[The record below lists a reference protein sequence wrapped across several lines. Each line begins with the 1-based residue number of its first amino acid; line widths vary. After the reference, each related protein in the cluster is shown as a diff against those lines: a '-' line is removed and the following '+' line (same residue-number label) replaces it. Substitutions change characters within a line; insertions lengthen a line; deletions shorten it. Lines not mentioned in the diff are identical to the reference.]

1 MLCCAQC
8 VTKAQ
13 LHDSCWL
20 TSRCQEKLVLGGC
33 VCFKF
38 PGTGRGDHKRG
49 GGLGSQVV
57 VIIVILL
64 GLEWGNQRF
73 WLSRRTGGEKN
84 LMESLS
90 WSPTHSLPLRTEI
103 FLILISQMGISL
115 TYTGKRQFSY
125 GHFHIQPPCNCM
137 RSVYCAVNLAE
148 PTWDPRFR
156 KYTAER
162 ELEILSSVPS
172 DFQVTAAKAASSWL
186 ELIQSSMAQ
195 VPQGMGDSAASA
207 CKWMPCLQQ
216 AASLVLQQ
224 RQQTGE
230 QRFSVASSDLSVR
243 AGCEHIHRLC
253 RLPTT

>member
-73 WLSRRTGGEKN
+73 WLSRRTGGGGN

-90 WSPTHSLPLRTEI
+90 WSPTHWLLLRTEI
-103 FLILISQMGISL
+103 FLDLISQMGIALPTLVRGNFHMAISTVSPLAIAWDQCIALSTWLSL
-115 TYTGKRQFSY
+115 HETPDLGNTQQRESWKFYLQCPVTF
-125 GHFHIQPPCNCM
+125 
-137 RSVYCAVNLAE
+137 RS
-148 PTWDPRFR
+148 
-156 KYTAER
+156 
-162 ELEILSSVPS
+162 
-172 DFQVTAAKAASSWL
+172 
-186 ELIQSSMAQ
+186 
-195 VPQGMGDSAASA
+195 
-207 CKWMPCLQQ
+207 
-216 AASLVLQQ
+216 LQQ
-224 RQQTGE
+224 RQQ
-230 QRFSVASSDLSVR
+230 AADLSLYKAAWLRYHRVWAIQLLQHANGCR
-243 AGCEHIHRLC
+243 ACSRQHPLFCSKDNRRESKGFQ
-253 RLPTT
+253 